1 MSYHIEYLAEKR
13 KYIKFIGSIR
23 LPILTLLSLCL
34 FFILVKLCWIDGA
47 AYLQTKLFLRGGLFN
62 FQGLNDLEKDVR
74 GYSDA
79 LKVIIECMW
88 QLTS

>member
-23 LPILTLLSLCL
+23 LPILTLLSVYL
-34 FFILVKLCWIDGA
+34 FFILVKYCWIDGA
-47 AYLQTKLFLRGGLFN
+47 AYLQTKLFLHGR
-62 FQGLNDLEKDVR
+62 FQVLNELEKDVR
-74 GYSDA
+74 GCSDA
-79 LKVIIECMW
+79 LEAIIECMR